1 MSSLAVFVP
10 GAAPTARRSARLRCR
25 ASGDASGSAAASV
38 RVFTGGSREAR
49 LGATQNM
56 LALLETRGALD
67 DAAIEASVEELSGM
81 NPTPEPARAPELF
94 GTWRLAWSKQAGSA
108 NPFQRLFGALA
119 EDNFQILTSDGRLE
133 NLVNLGPLT
142 VSARAPVKAVS
153 ETRVEVA
160 ISTIDVSLFGATLRT
175 IEMTPKPGRGA
186 GYVDQLFLDDDIRI
200 SRGNKGSLFVHL
212 REKED
217 DAPGKGAEGVAS
229 GGEDK
234 PSTALAVAPKSD
246 EGGDEE

>member
-142 VSARAPVKAVS
+142 VSARAPVKAIS

-160 ISTIDVSLFGATLRT
+160 ISTIDVSLFL
-175 IEMTPKPGRGA
+175 
-186 GYVDQLFLDDDIRI
+186 
-200 SRGNKGSLFVHL
+200 SLIHI
-212 REKED
+212 
-217 DAPGKGAEGVAS
+217 
-229 GGEDK
+229 
-234 PSTALAVAPKSD
+234 
-246 EGGDEE
+246 

>member
-81 NPTPEPARAPELF
+81 NPTPEPARARALRHVAPGVE
-94 GTWRLAWSKQAGSA
+94 QAGGERE
-108 NPFQRLFGALA
+108 PVPEAL
-119 EDNFQILTSDGRLE
+119 RR
-133 NLVNLGPLT
+133 
-142 VSARAPVKAVS
+142 AR
-153 ETRVEVA
+153 
-160 ISTIDVSLFGATLRT
+160 
-175 IEMTPKPGRGA
+175 
-186 GYVDQLFLDDDIRI
+186 
-200 SRGNKGSLFVHL
+200 
-212 REKED
+212 
-217 DAPGKGAEGVAS
+217 
-229 GGEDK
+229 GG
-234 PSTALAVAPKSD
+234 
-246 EGGDEE
+246 

>member
-1 MSSLAVFVP
+1 
-10 GAAPTARRSARLRCR
+10 
-25 ASGDASGSAAASV
+25 
-38 RVFTGGSREAR
+38 
-49 LGATQNM
+49 
-56 LALLETRGALD
+56 
-67 DAAIEASVEELSGM
+67 
-81 NPTPEPARAPELF
+81 
-94 GTWRLAWSKQAGSA
+94 
-108 NPFQRLFGALA
+108 
-119 EDNFQILTSDGRLE
+119 
-133 NLVNLGPLT
+133 

-229 GGEDK
+229 GGEEK
-234 PSTALAVAPKSD
+234 ASTALAVAPKSD